1 MASGVEGRLPFLDSA
16 VVELLLALPTHAKIR
31 DGVEKWVLR
40 EAVRDRLPP
49 QVVGREKHPFLAP
62 PMGPRM
68 LEVARDM
75 SATAAFRDQP
85 VFEPQKVRAL
95 LDRFPSMQEAERKAY
110 DPVVHFVLSLGI
122 LQARW
127 GLT

>member
-1 MASGVEGRLPFLDSA
+1 MASGVEGRLPFLDNA
-16 VVELLLALPTHAKIR
+16 VVDLLLAMPTHAKIR
-31 DGVEKWVLR
+31 DGVEKWLLR
-40 EAVRDRLPP
+40 EAVRKRLPP

-68 LEVARDM
+68 FEVARDRI
-75 SATAAFRDQP
+75 AAASFRDQP
-85 VFEPQKVRAL
+85 VFEPQKALAL
-95 LDRFPSMQEAERKAY
+95 LDRFPSMLEAERKAY
-110 DPVVHFVLSLGI
+110 DPVVHFVLSIAI